1 MTTLMAADPAVPLR
15 DDLLDPATFASRY
28 AGPGARPLGLARARY
43 RFGES
48 LRVVHRV
55 AIADRITHVT
65 ARSSGERVHVTR
77 LPADRKI
84 EALPALL
91 AGDLTGLV
99 GEPIDERRLAA
110 YAPERSAAVAC
121 VARGLVVAYVKAFA
135 GDEAEQT
142 ERTHRHLSQ
151 AAPGLGTPRLL
162 GRNGRLVAVEALA
175 GRPLR
180 DLHGASYQLGLRR
193 LGAVL
198 AELHATLPPPG
209 APRFRRHDVDE
220 LRAAVQTVAQ
230 ARPEL
235 AGSAARISEALAS
248 APPSSADAC
257 LHGDVHGGNAL
268 VTAGGI
274 ALIDLDDVSR
284 GPAAADLGSF
294 FATLRYRQLIGAES
308 APRTERA
315 IAAVL
320 EGYGAQ
326 APPAATIAWHEAAAL
341 LVERAQRAITRV
353 RPDGLRALP
362 ATLAMARECAQE
374 ATCPGC

>member
-15 DDLLDPATFASRY
+15 DDLLDPGTFAARY
-28 AGPGARPLGLARARY
+28 AGPDARPLGLARARY

-55 AIADRITHVT
+55 AISNRITHVT
-65 ARSSGERVHVTR
+65 ARSSGERVDVTR

-91 AGDLTGLV
+91 TGDLAALV
-99 GEPIDERRLAA
+99 GEQIDERRLAA

-121 VARGLVVAYVKAFA
+121 LAHGVVVAYVKAFA

-142 ERTHRHLSQ
+142 ERTHRYLSQ

-162 GRNGRLVAVEALA
+162 GRRGHLVAVEAIA

-180 DLHGASYQLGLRR
+180 ELEGASYWLGLRR

-209 APRFRRHDVDE
+209 APRFRRHDVHS
-220 LRAAVQTVAQ
+220 LRAAVETVTQ

-235 AGSAARISEALAS
+235 AGPANRVADALAA

-294 FATLRYRQLIGAES
+294 FATLRYRQLTGAES
-308 APRTERA
+308 GSRTERA
-315 IAAVL
+315 IASVL
-320 EGYGAQ
+320 EGYGSTV
-326 APPAATIAWHEAAAL
+326 PPAAAIAWHEAAAL

-353 RPDGLRALP
+353 RPDGLAALP
-362 ATLAMARECAQE
+362 AILAAAHERAME
-374 ATCPGC
+374 ATCRGC